1 MTSEETAMMNSE
13 QDIQEHSHITTL
25 ASAQN
30 QENISLPTVPVWLSA
45 NGRKIKVNALLN
57 DESSGFYVNDELADG
72 LGLSATYE
80 KIVVTVLSESV
91 EILDSMPVITTL
103 ESCNGNVKL
112 LTCPR

>member
-1 MTSEETAMMNSE
+1 MMNSE

-45 NGRKIKVNALLN
+45 KGRKIKVNALLN

-80 KIVVTVLSESV
+80 KIVVTVLNESV
-91 EILDSMPVITTL
+91 EILDSMPVNTTL